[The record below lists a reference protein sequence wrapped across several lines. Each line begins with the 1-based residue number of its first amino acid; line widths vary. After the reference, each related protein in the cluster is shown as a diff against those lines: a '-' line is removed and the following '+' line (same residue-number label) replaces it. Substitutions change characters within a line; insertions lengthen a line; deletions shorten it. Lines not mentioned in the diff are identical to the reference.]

1 MSQVDWRKNIRIVL
15 VNTAHPGNIGG
26 AARAM
31 KNMCINKLY
40 LVEPREFP
48 APRAVW
54 RAAGAKDVLSDAKV
68 VNSLDEA
75 IEDCGLVIGAS
86 ARERRIPWPVLSPR
100 ECGEKIWMEAAHQ
113 SIALLFGSEDRGLS
127 NEHLQKCHYHVCI
140 PANPDYSSLNLAAAV
155 QVLTYEINM
164 ASLAQAEDKFHSNH
178 TWDMPYATSKNIE
191 LFFKH
196 MEETMTGIEFHDPD
210 NPKQL
215 MTRMRRLFMRVRMDE
230 MEVSILRGLLSAIQ
244 RK

>member
-1 MSQVDWRKNIRIVL
+1 MPGSR
-15 VNTAHPGNIGG
+15 HP
-26 AARAM
+26 
-31 KNMCINKLY
+31 
-40 LVEPREFP
+40 F
-48 APRAVW
+48 
-54 RAAGAKDVLSDAKV
+54 
-68 VNSLDEA
+68 
-75 IEDCGLVIGAS
+75 
-86 ARERRIPWPVLSPR
+86 
-100 ECGEKIWMEAAHQ
+100 
-113 SIALLFGSEDRGLS
+113 
-127 NEHLQKCHYHVCI
+127 HLWK
-140 PANPDYSSLNLAAAV
+140 NLAAAV

-196 MEETMTGIEFHDPD
+196 MEETLTGIEFHDPD

-244 RK
+244 RN